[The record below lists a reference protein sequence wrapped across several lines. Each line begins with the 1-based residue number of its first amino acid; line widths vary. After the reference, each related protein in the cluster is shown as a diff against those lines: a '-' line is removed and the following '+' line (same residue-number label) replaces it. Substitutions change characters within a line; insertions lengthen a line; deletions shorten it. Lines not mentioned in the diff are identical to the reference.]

1 MPGEDHQTVLE
12 KFRAAGRLTGNV
24 STAEITD
31 ATPAAAASH
40 VNARECQG
48 PRDMAA
54 CPRARKSVSGKG
66 SIAEQLVDNQVDVLL
81 GGGLDRFTQ
90 PLEDASRRCWPTPRA
105 RGATAPS
112 PTETELDAITDLS
125 DGPVLGLF
133 AAGNMTPK
141 YLPLVATPPPGSGS
155 PNARCE
161 RADTGTQ
168 PDLAT
173 MTETAIDLLDNPE
186 GFFLQVESAMIDKQ
200 EHDLDI
206 CGAIGDVESLDETV
220 EVALD
225 YQRTHPD
232 TLVIVTGDHA
242 QATQIV
248 RNVEHG
254 RQTAT
259 LQTADGDPLT
269 VAYSTDIGDADHTG
283 TQIRVAAIGPG
294 IRGDRH
300 DRPDRPLRHHARRPA
315 GHVTGTTPADA
326 AGPGYPR

>member
-1 MPGEDHQTVLE
+1 
-12 KFRAAGRLTGNV
+12 
-24 STAEITD
+24 
-31 ATPAAAASH
+31 
-40 VNARECQG
+40 
-48 PRDMAA
+48 
-54 CPRARKSVSGKG
+54 
-66 SIAEQLVDNQVDVLL
+66 
-81 GGGLDRFTQ
+81 
-90 PLEDASRRCWPTPRA
+90 
-105 RGATAPS
+105 
-112 PTETELDAITDLS
+112 
-125 DGPVLGLF
+125 
-133 AAGNMTPK
+133 
-141 YLPLVATPPPGSGS
+141 
-155 PNARCE
+155 
-161 RADTGTQ
+161 
-168 PDLAT
+168 

-259 LQTADGDPLT
+259 LRTADGDPLT
-269 VAYSTDIGDADHTG
+269 VAYSTDIGRRRPHRHPDPGRSDRPG
-283 TQIRVAAIGPG
+283 G